1 MPKDGDKMKGLETGT
16 GFGAEAYLAHL
27 IGYTD
32 YEILNASNLTPQ
44 RITNC
49 RFVTVDVDGWAK
61 ITYED
66 PWGGSTKTEVKFL
79 IGGAEYHIRNVTAWT
94 ALSVLD
100 ADDYP
105 PAQVANSSEVLAAGI
120 KIHR

>member
-1 MPKDGDKMKGLETGT
+1 MPAQGDKFKGIDMMG
-16 GFGAEAYLAHL
+16 GDAALAHL

-32 YEILNASNLTPQ
+32 HEILNADNLTPQ

-49 RFVTVDVDGWAK
+49 RFVTVDIDGWVK
-61 ITYED
+61 ISYEGPYGD
-66 PWGGSTKTEVKFL
+66 GVKTEVKYM
-79 IGGAEYHIRNVTAWT
+79 IGGAEYHIRNVTAWE
-94 ALSVLD
+94 ALSVLS

-105 PAQVANSSEVLAAGI
+105 AAQVANSSEVISAGI